1 MSFANLFG
9 EENNVYLFFSTA
21 ILIIFIT
28 VFKLFKNY
36 DFRCPFRHPQ
46 TQSSP
51 AGCDVTSGHADKEAG
66 NAGAEVKPGTLPS
79 FPSQFM
85 GVQV

>member
-1 MSFANLFG
+1 MFIF
-9 EENNVYLFFSTA
+9 FFSIA
-21 ILIIFIT
+21 ILVIFIT

-36 DFRCPFRHPQ
+36 DFRCLFRHPQ

-51 AGCDVTSGHADKEAG
+51 ASSDVTSGHADKEAG
-66 NAGAEVKPGTLPS
+66 NAVAEVKPGTLPS